1 LAIVEES
8 NPDVVSLDLG
18 LPPHPE
24 TAEEGLRTLE
34 DILRAAPATKVVVL
48 TGSGDRANAR
58 RAIAVGACDY
68 LAKSADLAEYELVLR
83 RSCYLQTLEN
93 ENARQLAETEA
104 NVRFEEIIGSTPRM
118 REIFSM
124 VSLVAKTDVTV
135 LVQGESGTGKELVA
149 RAGPGKSPRK
159 NAPLPAIHCAP

>member
-1 LAIVEES
+1 ISEIAEVIRTQLKYSLRDRYALWFAENRVEALPIVQES
-8 NPDVVSLDLG
+8 SPDVVSLDLG

-34 DILRAAPATKVVVL
+34 DILRAAPATKGVVL

-58 RAIAVGACDY
+58 RAIALGACDY

-93 ENARQLAETEA
+93 ENAEQVGET
-104 NVRFEEIIGSTPRM
+104 
-118 REIFSM
+118 
-124 VSLVAKTDVTV
+124 D
-135 LVQGESGTGKELVA
+135 
-149 RAGPGKSPRK
+149 
-159 NAPLPAIHCAP
+159 